1 MTEDAQVVN
10 NKNRRPTAIGLAVVA
25 LVLLVVAVVPPL
37 VSINGYKDRITHLMA
52 QSLGRPVRLSSV
64 ELRLLPLPAFVLTDL
79 TVEDD
84 PAYGAEPVLHANTVI
99 ASIRLWSLWRGH
111 MEIGTISVDDASL
124 NLVRS
129 AEGRWNLDPLFRSAA
144 KAQPD
149 GAAGTKATPLPYLEA
164 TNSRINFKNGNE
176 KLPFSLLETD
186 LSFWQEQSGDWRIR
200 LRGQPARTDLS
211 LDLADTGLVRLEA
224 RAQRAPELRQ
234 MPVHVDLEWRE
245 AQLGQLARLLIGSD
259 PGWRGDLTGEL
270 HLDGTPDEAKIQTRL
285 RATGVH
291 RAEFAPAAPM
301 DFDATC
307 SFIYHFFAR
316 SLESPTCDS
325 PLGDGR
331 IHIAGD
337 MPPHDVAP
345 HLSVELDRIPVAAG
359 LDALRTVRS
368 DLGPG
373 LEARGTISGKI
384 SYAPAAPDAADAQKQ
399 PQPLRRSSSR
409 KDKAHP
415 LIPGPLTGSFTVAG
429 FELSGDGLSTPIQAS
444 SLILEPVTSLLPSQQ
459 PARGSSV
466 AQAAAPATLEI
477 RLTFPAGGPAPLA
490 VTGRLARAGYQISI
504 HGQAGISRVRE
515 LARIAGIPNLPTLDA
530 VAGDP
535 ATVDL
540 TAAGPWLP
548 PESLPFAGNPAA
560 APQAAQIALG
570 ARLALDPAGPTP
582 VDTLSGVISL
592 RNANWKAPYL
602 ANSVKISQATLHLGQ
617 GVLRWDP
624 IVFTYGPVKG
634 TAILDLPAKCGS
646 DQPCLPTFEAQFGD
660 LDAAALEAALLG
672 AHEPG
677 TLLSSLLD
685 KLRPASQSAPPAWPL
700 LQGRFRAQSFLL
712 GPVSLTGASA
722 TVRIQNTGA
731 QFTTIDGDLL
741 GGHMHGSG
749 TFAAPA
755 AGHPRPV
762 YTLEAHFENLRPQ
775 IIGKILGQ
783 TWSGGPFQAN
793 GNLEVSGFTEK
804 DLAGSA
810 KGTLHF
816 DWRHGTIASAPIGSL
831 APALTRFERWTAE
844 AAIANGSIALGQN
857 QAQQGPRKQIFEGT
871 VLFTD
876 PPRVTFAAPAQVQAR
891 R

>member
-1 MTEDAQVVN
+1 MTEDVQVEKK
-10 NKNRRPTAIGLAVVA
+10 KNRQPTAIGLAVVA
-25 LVLLVVAVVPPL
+25 LVLLVIAVVPPL
-37 VSINGYKDRITHLMA
+37 VSMNGYKGRITHLMA

-64 ELRLLPLPAFVLTDL
+64 ELRLLPLPAFILTDL

-111 MEIGTISVDDASL
+111 MEIGTISVDEASL

-144 KAQPD
+144 KAQPN

-164 TNSRINFKNGNE
+164 TNSRINFKSGNE

-186 LSFWQEQSGDWRIR
+186 LSFWQEQPGDWRLR

-234 MPVHVDLEWRE
+234 MPVHLDLEWRE
-245 AQLGQLARLLIGSD
+245 AQLGQLGRLLIGSD

-307 SFIYHFFAR
+307 SFIYRLSAR
-316 SLESPTCDS
+316 SLENPTCDS

-331 IHIAGD
+331 IHFAGD
-337 MPPHDVAP
+337 MPPNGAAP

-368 DLGPG
+368 DFGPG
-373 LEARGTISGKI
+373 LEASGTISGKI
-384 SYAPAAPDAADAQKQ
+384 NYAPAAPDAAAARRQ
-399 PQPLRRSSSR
+399 PERRGPSGSR
-409 KDKAHP
+409 QDKAHP
-415 LIPGPLTGSFTVAG
+415 PVPGRLTGSFTVAG

-444 SLILEPVTSLLPSQQ
+444 SLILEPVTSSLPSQPPDRGLSALQ
-459 PARGSSV
+459 TPAS
-466 AQAAAPATLEI
+466 AMLEI
-477 RLTFPAGGPAPLA
+477 RLTFLAGGPVPLA
-490 VTGRLARAGYQISI
+490 VTARLARAGYQISI
-504 HGQAGISRVRE
+504 HGQAGISRARE
-515 LARIAGIPNLPTLDA
+515 LAGIAGIAKVPALD
-530 VAGDP
+530 VLAGDP

-540 TAAGPWLP
+540 AAAGPWLP
-548 PESLPFAGNPAA
+548 PESLPFAGNPPAT
-560 APQAAQIALG
+560 PHAAQIAMG

-582 VDTLSGVISL
+582 ADTLSGVITL
-592 RNANWKAPYL
+592 HNANWKAPYL

-624 IVFTYGPVKG
+624 ILFTYGPVKG
-634 TAILDLPAKCGS
+634 TAILDLPGKCEPA
-646 DQPCLPTFEAQFGD
+646 QPCRPTFEAQFGE
-660 LDAAALEAALLG
+660 LDASALEAALLG
-672 AHEPG
+672 AHAPG

-700 LQGRFRAQSFLL
+700 LQGTVKAQWFLL
-712 GPVSLTGASA
+712 GPVVLSGASA
-722 TVRIQNTGA
+722 TVRIEDTGA
-731 QFTTIDGDLL
+731 RFTTIDGDLL

-749 TFAAPA
+749 TFEAPA
-755 AGHPRPV
+755 AGQPQPV
-762 YTLEAHFENLRPQ
+762 YTLEAHFEKLSTQALGR
-775 IIGKILGQ
+775 ILGQ

-793 GNLEVSGFTEK
+793 GKLDLSGFTEK
-804 DLAGSA
+804 DLANSA

-816 DWRHGTIASAPIGSL
+816 DWRHGTIAAASVGPMP
-831 APALTRFERWTAE
+831 PALTRFERWTAE
-844 AAIANGSIALGQN
+844 AAIANGTITLQQN
-857 QAQQGPRKQIFEGT
+857 QAQQGSRKQVFEGT
-871 VLFTD
+871 LSFAN
-876 PPRVTFAAPAQVQAR
+876 PPRVTFAAPK
-891 R
+891 